1 MVRSFALSLTFF
13 GVFVAMGIGS
23 ATTFGQGAQQGSVG
37 SGAPGLGPG
46 VSDIRSVLTNPLYSR
61 YRPHHQPQTGI
72 SPAYQ
77 QQALL
82 QQQMIL
88 EQQRAM
94 EKAQKREAAR
104 ERKLETARER
114 RTKELQLR
122 EQKRQEQEKAAQA
135 ATSSTK
141 I

>member
-1 MVRSFALSLTFF
+1 MVRSFALSFTFF

-23 ATTFGQGAQQGSVG
+23 ATTFGQGAPQDGVG
-37 SGAPGLGPG
+37 SGASGLGPS
-46 VSDIRSVLTNPLYSR
+46 VSDVRSVLTNPLYARNSPH
-61 YRPHHQPQTGI
+61 RPPQTGI

-88 EQQRAM
+88 DQQRAT

-122 EQKRQEQEKAAQA
+122 EQKRQEKATPT

-141 I
+141 S